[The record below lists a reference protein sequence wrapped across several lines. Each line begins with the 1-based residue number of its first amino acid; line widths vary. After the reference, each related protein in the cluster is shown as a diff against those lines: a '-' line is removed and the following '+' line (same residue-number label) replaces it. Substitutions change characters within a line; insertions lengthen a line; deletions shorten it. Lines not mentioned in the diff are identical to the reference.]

1 MYEGGKSKP
10 CGQEGGSIQGRSFF
24 MANQGDGQLNMLTI
38 HHILENSLFRF
49 IVVGISNTLIS
60 YLVFAA
66 FYFLVFTN
74 NAWVSQLFSY
84 GSGII
89 WSFYWNRKWT
99 FESHGNALTRF
110 VFFILMQISMLLLSS
125 YAIHILV
132 DMFKHNPTLSWV
144 GVMAVI
150 TVLNYM
156 GSRYWIF
163 RDGRRVG
170 LANTGK

>member
-1 MYEGGKSKP
+1 MLNIY
-10 CGQEGGSIQGRSFF
+10 RF
-24 MANQGDGQLNMLTI
+24 M
-38 HHILENSLFRF
+38 ESSLFRF

-60 YLVFAA
+60 YLVFVLL
-66 FYFLVFTN
+66 YYLVFIS

-84 GSGII
+84 GAGIV

-99 FESHGNALTRF
+99 FESQGNTLSRF
-110 VFFILMQISMLLLSS
+110 VLFLLLQISMLLLSS

-132 DMFKHNPTLSWV
+132 DVVDHNPTLSWV

-150 TVLNYM
+150 TLFNYM

-170 LANTGK
+170 LVKMGK